1 MARRG
6 ELNAQKEEEE
16 KEMEA
21 QLGNEVI
28 FRDNFYNTEVLN
40 ITNDYVL
47 GLRKQNL
54 AQAR

>member
-1 MARRG
+1 
-6 ELNAQKEEEE
+6 
-16 KEMEA
+16 MEQ

-28 FRDNFYNTEVLN
+28 YRDSFYNTEVLN
-40 ITNDYVL
+40 ITNDYVE